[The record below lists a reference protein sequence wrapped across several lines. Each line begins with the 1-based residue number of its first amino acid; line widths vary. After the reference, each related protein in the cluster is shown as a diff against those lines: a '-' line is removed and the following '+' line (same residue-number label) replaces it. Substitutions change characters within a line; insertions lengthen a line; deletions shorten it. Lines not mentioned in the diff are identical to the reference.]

1 MAKASL
7 FALRVLMI
15 LILFGW
21 ICLWILKPTE
31 IWTRKWKSA
40 EEKATETPFSY
51 NGLNFAVYTFPILAL
66 AMVGFVYL
74 ELKSRR
80 EQTRPKRNRITALF
94 NPLIVDQYIGILSGI
109 ELLSVAL
116 FAAFL
121 TWTFY
126 ARISND
132 YKKMVPDK
140 LFKLSLWQ
148 YKLFRAATRSGLL
161 AEACLALL
169 LLPVLRGMA
178 IFRVL
183 GIQFEASVRYHIWL
197 GTAMIT
203 FATLHGTGTYFIWG
217 IKNHIRDEMWKWQ
230 KTGRIYLAGEITL
243 IAGLTIWITS
253 LPQIRRR
260 YFEIFYYTH
269 HLYIVF
275 FLFFLFHAGDRHFYM
290 VFPGIFLFGLDKL
303 LRVVQSRPQTCILS
317 ARVFPCKAIELI
329 LPKDPKMNYTPGS
342 VIFVKIPTISNY
354 QWHSFSITSSSI
366 MDTHTLS
373 IIIRSDGSWTSA
385 LYSLILAKPDEES
398 NQNKCISV
406 AVEGPYGP
414 ASFDYL
420 RYDTLILV
428 AGGIGITPFLSIL
441 QEISSP
447 SANSRHKLP
456 SRIKIIYAVK
466 KSIDMSLLSPVFCQL
481 LDLEKSCHLKLEVFV
496 TQEIQSG
503 DKTLREVLDQVFQ
516 IQTINL
522 TTASSSY
529 ATYVVENLYWMA
541 AILGISSVVFL
552 ACLCLF
558 NHFFFPHPSVK
569 LSKQKI
575 PSSITDLFLLCSFA
589 SAITCGILAA
599 AIARWRRLRKELP
612 PFSGLP
618 NEARI
623 PRLEMDK
630 FPQEHEIHFGRRP
643 NFKEMVAEFS
653 NETQGSTVGVFVCG
667 PESMKESVAIICR
680 QNSHVVCGEDKSRKP
695 FLSFHSLNFT
705 L

>member
-1 MAKASL
+1 
-7 FALRVLMI
+7 
-15 LILFGW
+15 
-21 ICLWILKPTE
+21 
-31 IWTRKWKSA
+31 
-40 EEKATETPFSY
+40 
-51 NGLNFAVYTFPILAL
+51 
-66 AMVGFVYL
+66 MVGFVYL

-329 LPKDPKMNYTPGS
+329 LPKDPS
-342 VIFVKIPTISNY
+342 KI
-354 QWHSFSITSSSI
+354 SIT
-366 MDTHTLS
+366 
-373 IIIRSDGSWTSA
+373 RQ
-385 LYSLILAKPDEES
+385 ILH
-398 NQNKCISV
+398 
-406 AVEGPYGP
+406 Y
-414 ASFDYL
+414 
-420 RYDTLILV
+420 
-428 AGGIGITPFLSIL
+428 
-441 QEISSP
+441 
-447 SANSRHKLP
+447 
-456 SRIKIIYAVK
+456 
-466 KSIDMSLLSPVFCQL
+466 
-481 LDLEKSCHLKLEVFV
+481 
-496 TQEIQSG
+496 
-503 DKTLREVLDQVFQ
+503 Q
-516 IQTINL
+516 I
-522 TTASSSY
+522 
-529 ATYVVENLYWMA
+529 
-541 AILGISSVVFL
+541 
-552 ACLCLF
+552 
-558 NHFFFPHPSVK
+558 
-569 LSKQKI
+569 
-575 PSSITDLFLLCSFA
+575 
-589 SAITCGILAA
+589 
-599 AIARWRRLRKELP
+599 
-612 PFSGLP
+612 
-618 NEARI
+618 
-623 PRLEMDK
+623 
-630 FPQEHEIHFGRRP
+630 
-643 NFKEMVAEFS
+643 
-653 NETQGSTVGVFVCG
+653 
-667 PESMKESVAIICR
+667 
-680 QNSHVVCGEDKSRKP
+680 
-695 FLSFHSLNFT
+695 
-705 L
+705 